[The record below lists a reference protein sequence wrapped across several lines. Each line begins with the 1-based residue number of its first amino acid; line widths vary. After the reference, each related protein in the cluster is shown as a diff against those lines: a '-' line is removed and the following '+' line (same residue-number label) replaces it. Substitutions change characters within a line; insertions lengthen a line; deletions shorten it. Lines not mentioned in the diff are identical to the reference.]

1 MNSLNTS
8 IIAVLIISFLHE
20 AKGQQYKHKKIDSLI
35 SGTFQLAD
43 RNEALKISD
52 KTYKLSE
59 DIGYYQG
66 KAKSLKAD
74 LNCYLGLGEQEKALK
89 TANKLYDLAKKE
101 NDDYHCGQAL

>member
-1 MNSLNTS
+1 M
-8 IIAVLIISFLHE
+8 
-20 AKGQQYKHKKIDSLI
+20 
-35 SGTFQLAD
+35 AD

-101 NDDYHCGQAL
+101 NDDYHCGQALIARALIYAYLGFLKKR